1 MKTHSSKP
9 ISDMNIKGATGQ
21 LHQTNDYSTKVLKEL
36 ITHQYRKNL
45 NSNQVVPTNY
55 DAIRV
60 CFQLEL

>member
-1 MKTHSSKP
+1 
-9 ISDMNIKGATGQ
+9 MNIKGATGQ